1 MIPLFEP
8 NRKIFVLTKIR
19 LRFEMPTA
27 KTTKGDVNLLTCTQ
41 TFSVYKLSVRNAEVQ
56 GTQVLTVDLLPVL
69 FRENLVKQN
78 NLNLWKHKNI
88 CFRAR
93 LKLGWVERVPSCLF
107 GEGYP
112 PRNGVSPSLFL
123 FSRNNGFLVSGLFL
137 VSFHYRRLARVVNFL
152 RPNPPVV
159 QKRDPRTF
167 PRFAVK
173 KKRVQLREAA

>member
-19 LRFEMPTA
+19 LRFEMQTA

-41 TFSVYKLSVRNAEVQ
+41 TSSVYKLSVRNAEVQ

-112 PRNGVSPSLFL
+112 PRNGVSPFLFL

-173 KKRVQLREAA
+173 KKRVQLSEAA